1 MEDFIIN
8 LARKIAINSDLVQK
22 HGSILI
28 CDGQIISGYN
38 HFTCSKNCITIHAE
52 EDAIKNFIAFCRKK
66 YYDDLYIR
74 RKLRKALLITIRVK
88 NDIIKSSAP
97 CRDCIEL
104 IKSYGIRQIIY
115 SDIDITDTTVLIKK
129 KIRDIKNR
137 PSSGYRWRE
146 RIPDNCKNIRL

>member
-8 LARKIAINSDLVQK
+8 LARKSAEKSDLVQK
-22 HGSILI
+22 HGSIII
-28 CDGQIISGYN
+28 CDGQIVSGYN
-38 HFTCSKNCITIHAE
+38 HFICNKNYIAVHAE
-52 EDAIKNFIAFCRKK
+52 EDAINNFIAYCRKK
-66 YYDDLYIR
+66 YYDDMYIR

-115 SDIDITDTTVLIKK
+115 SDMDITDTTVLIKK
-129 KIRDIKNR
+129 KIRDINNR

-146 RIPDNCKNIRL
+146 RIINNNTNIYP